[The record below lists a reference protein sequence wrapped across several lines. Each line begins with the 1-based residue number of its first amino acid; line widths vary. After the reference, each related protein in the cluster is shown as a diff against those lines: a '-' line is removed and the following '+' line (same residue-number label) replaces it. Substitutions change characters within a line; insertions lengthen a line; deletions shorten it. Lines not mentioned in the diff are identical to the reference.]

1 MNISELQEPY
11 KTLAKFF
18 MKQVSKKTDLLND
31 AFHWGSCTGR
41 NYVSHDTFWNK
52 VNKGQKPQ
60 VPESIASYYQKKS
73 GKKLPVVM
81 GMPKKLTEK
90 QKAEVKENVRKA
102 VLKKAAAKVSA
113 EAVGP
118 TPEQLEAF
126 KLIGRKIKSF
136 SFESGTHGVV
146 YYPGMNN
153 YLGHH
158 GTIVEA
164 TSEAVLVSFRRANGD
179 IQFWYP
185 FGEDVIDT
193 LLKESAVDRL
203 IPEEEVAETLKHMP
217 ENPFIVGQTVYFRG
231 NGGQYKCKITHANF
245 TGKAPISAWAGKRHS
260 SFCTTVDGRSLPDT
274 HPRLSH
280 TPWLNENGVPLEILN
295 PEPEEQR
302 DYKEELRSAEETIA
316 NLDRM
321 CSALRED
328 KEYWFDI
335 ADQAHKNE
343 EAMLKEL
350 NTNLDR
356 ILFHCHSVQE
366 NTGNV
371 TIDDITYCTIL
382 VRRVMENKFA
392 YKPKQEEV

>member
-1 MNISELQEPY
+1 MKISQLQEPY

-18 MKQVSKKTDLLND
+18 KKENTDLLGR
-31 AFHWGSCTGR
+31 AFKWATCTGR
-41 NYVSHDTFWNK
+41 YYDSHSTFWHAVDK
-52 VNKGQKPQ
+52 GETPEIPKGIVN
-60 VPESIASYYQKKS
+60 YYQKKS

-90 QKAEVKENVRKA
+90 QKAEAKQKVREA
-102 VLKKAAAKVSA
+102 VLEKAAAKVSA

-126 KLIGRKIKSF
+126 KLIGRKMKSF
-136 SFESGTHGVV
+136 SFETGTHGVV

-203 IPEEEVAETLKHMP
+203 IPEEVVAETLKHMP

-231 NGGQYKCKITHANF
+231 NGGQYKCKVTYANF
-245 TGKAPISAWAGKRHS
+245 TGRSPISAWAGERHS

-302 DYKEELRSAEETIA
+302 DYKEELRLAEQTIA
-316 NLDRM
+316 NLDKM

-350 NTNLDR
+350 NSNLDR
-356 ILFHCHSVQE
+356 AAFHCIKVAE
-366 NTGNV
+366 TTGSITV
-371 TIDDITYCTIL
+371 DDVAYCLDLIK
-382 VRRVMENKFA
+382 RVMHNKFA

>member
-1 MNISELQEPY
+1 MRISELQEPY

-18 MKQVSKKTDLLND
+18 KREKTDVLSQ
-31 AFHWGSCTGR
+31 AFNWGDCTGKT
-41 NYVSHDTFWNK
+41 VESHIKFWNA
-52 VNKGQKPQ
+52 VNQGKKPLI
-60 VPESIASYYQKKS
+60 PRGILNYYDKKS
-73 GKKLPVVM
+73 GKKLAIVM

-90 QKAEVKENVRKA
+90 QRAEVKENVREA
-102 VLKKAAAKVSA
+102 LLKKAAAKVSA

-231 NGGQYKCKITHANF
+231 NGGQYKCKITYANF
-245 TGKAPISAWAGKRHS
+245 TGKAPISAWAGERHS

-274 HPRLSH
+274 RPRLSH

-302 DYKEELRSAEETIA
+302 DYKEELRLAEETIA

-350 NTNLDR
+350 DSNLDR
-356 ILFHCHSVQE
+356 TAFHCIKVAE
-366 NTGNV
+366 TTGSI
-371 TIDDITYCTIL
+371 TIDDVAYCLDL
-382 VRRVMENKFA
+382 VKRVMHHQFA

>member
-1 MNISELQEPY
+1 MRISQLQEPY

-18 MKQVSKKTDLLND
+18 KKQNTDLLAR
-31 AFHWGSCTGR
+31 AFEWSRCTGQHYGSHNEFWHAVDKGETPEIPKGIV
-41 NYVSHDTFWNK
+41 NYY
-52 VNKGQKPQ
+52 
-60 VPESIASYYQKKS
+60 EKKS

-90 QKAEVKENVRKA
+90 QKAEVKEKVREAVLEKA
-102 VLKKAAAKVSA
+102 VAK
-113 EAVGP
+113 AVGP
-118 TPEQLEAF
+118 TAEQLEAF
-126 KLIGRKIKSF
+126 KLIGRKMKSF
-136 SFESGTHGVV
+136 SFETGTHGLT
-146 YYPGMNN
+146 YHESMNN
-153 YLGHH
+153 LLGHH

-193 LLKESAVDRL
+193 LLKESAVERL
-203 IPEEEVAETLKHMP
+203 IPEEEVAETLRNMP

-245 TGKAPISAWAGKRHS
+245 TGKTPISAWAGERHS
-260 SFCTTVDGRSLPDT
+260 SFCTTVDGRTAPD
-274 HPRLSH
+274 RRVSLSH

-302 DYKEELRSAEETIA
+302 DYKEELRLAEETIA

-350 NTNLDR
+350 DSNLDR
-356 ILFHCHSVQE
+356 TAYHCIRVAE
-366 NTGNV
+366 TTGSI
-371 TIDDITYCTIL
+371 TIDDVAYCLDLIK
-382 VRRVMENKFA
+382 RVMHNKFA

>member
-1 MNISELQEPY
+1 MIMNISELQEPY

-41 NYVSHDTFWNK
+41 NYVSHNTFWSK

-60 VPESIASYYQKKS
+60 VPESIATYYEKKS

-81 GMPKKLTEK
+81 GMPKKQTQK
-90 QKAEVKENVRKA
+90 Q
-102 VLKKAAAKVSA
+102 KAAAKASA
-113 EAVGP
+113 KGIKP
-118 TPEQLEAF
+118 TVKKVDTSKF
-126 KLIGRKIKSF
+126 IGRKIRSF
-136 SFESGTHGVV
+136 SFESGTNNVI
-146 YYPGMNN
+146 YDPKMNN
-153 YLGHH
+153 FLGHD
-158 GTIVEA
+158 GTIIDA
-164 TSEAVLVSFRRANGD
+164 IPDAVLVSFSRVDGNR
-179 IQFWYP
+179 QFWYP
-185 FGEDVIDT
+185 FSEDIIDS
-193 LLKESAVDRL
+193 LLKESAVDKL
-203 IPEEEVAETLKHMP
+203 IPQEEVQEILDAMP
-217 ENPFIVGQTVYFRG
+217 EDPFIVGQTVYFRG
-231 NGGQYKCKITHANF
+231 NGGQYKCKVTHANF
-245 TGKAPISAWAGKRHS
+245 TGRSPISAWAGKRHS

-302 DYKEELRSAEETIA
+302 DYKEELRLAKETIA
-316 NLDRM
+316 NLDKM

-350 NTNLDR
+350 DSNLDR
-356 ILFHCHSVQE
+356 AAFHCSKVAE
-366 NTGNV
+366 TTGSITV
-371 TIDDITYCTIL
+371 DDVAYCLDLIK
-382 VRRVMENKFA
+382 RVMHHQFA

>member
-1 MNISELQEPY
+1 MIMNISELQEPY

-41 NYVSHDTFWNK
+41 NYVSHNTFWNK

-60 VPESIASYYQKKS
+60 VPESIATYYEKKS

-81 GMPKKLTEK
+81 GMPKKQTQK
-90 QKAEVKENVRKA
+90 Q
-102 VLKKAAAKVSA
+102 KAAAKASA
-113 EAVGP
+113 KGIKP
-118 TPEQLEAF
+118 TVKKVDTSKF
-126 KLIGRKIKSF
+126 IGRKIRSF
-136 SFESGTHGVV
+136 SFESGTKGV
-146 YYPGMNN
+146 YYSKEMDNV
-153 YLGHH
+153 LGHE
-158 GTIVEA
+158 GTIIDA
-164 TSEAVLVSFRRANGD
+164 NANAVLVSFTRADGD
-179 IQFWYP
+179 IIFQYP
-185 FGEDVIDT
+185 FGHDIMDIFLGET
-193 LLKESAVDRL
+193 AVDKL
-203 IPEEEVAETLKHMP
+203 IPEEEVAETLKYMP

-231 NGGQYKCKITHANF
+231 NGGQYKCKVTHANF
-245 TGKAPISAWAGKRHS
+245 TGRSPISAWAGKRHS

-280 TPWLNENGVPLEILN
+280 TPWLNENGVLLEILN

-302 DYKEELRSAEETIA
+302 DYKEELRLAEETIA
-316 NLDRM
+316 NLDKM
-321 CSALRED
+321 CSAFRED

-343 EAMLKEL
+343 EEMLKEL
-350 NTNLDR
+350 NSNLDR
-356 ILFHCHSVQE
+356 ILFHCHSVKE
-366 NTGNV
+366 NTGSV

-392 YKPKQEEV
+392 YKTKQEEV